1 MSYVLPA
8 ELQDD
13 LSRAARLEWWTLG
26 WMSSVVLVM
35 GAVMGSSQ
43 AMKTAWIE
51 DAMSLIP
58 AIIFLVSMRLER
70 KGETRHYPFGFR
82 RVNSLGFLVSAVTL
96 TAIGGLLLFESV
108 MTLVKQEHVTI
119 PPVTL
124 FGEHVWMGWLMLAA
138 LVYSVIPP
146 IILGH
151 LKLPLAKRLN
161 DKVLHTDALTQKA
174 DWMTGLAGAAGVLGV
189 GLGYWWA
196 DAAAAG
202 LISLSILVDGIRAL
216 RSSTAELID
225 GTPRAVDSSKIACDA
240 QALHD
245 ALAARYPGSDVRIR
259 ETGRFMHA
267 QVSGILPDGETVD
280 RTSIWPGEP
289 ERAWR
294 FAQLSFVPPEASEE
308 EDDRTGEISTSS
320 PAGRVS

>member
-1 MSYVLPA
+1 MSYELPP
-8 ELQDD
+8 ELQAD
-13 LSRAARLEWWTLG
+13 LRRAARLEWWTLG
-26 WMSSVVLVM
+26 WMTSVVLVM
-35 GAVMGSSQ
+35 GSVMGSSQ

-51 DAMSLIP
+51 DALSLIP
-58 AIIFLVSMRLER
+58 AILFLISIRLER
-70 KGETRHYPFGFR
+70 KGETPRYPFGFR

-96 TAIGGLLLFESV
+96 TAIGGLLLFDSV
-108 MTLVKQEHVTI
+108 LTLIKQEHVTI
-119 PPVTL
+119 PPITL
-124 FGEHVWMGWLMLAA
+124 FGEHLWMGWLMIAA

-146 IILGH
+146 IILGY

-161 DKVLHTDALTQKA
+161 DKVLHTDAMTQKA
-174 DWMTGLAGAAGVLGV
+174 DWMTGLAGMAGVLGV

-202 LISLSILVDGIRAL
+202 LISLSILVDGVRAL

-225 GTPRAVDSSKIACDA
+225 GAPRAVDSSKIACDA
-240 QALHD
+240 EALRD

-267 QVSGILPDGETVD
+267 QVGGVLPDGERID
-280 RTSIWPGEP
+280 LASIWPGDP
-289 ERAWR
+289 DRAWR
-294 FAQLSFVPPEASEE
+294 FAQLSFVPPEASDEE
-308 EDDRTGEISTSS
+308 ERTGEISSSS